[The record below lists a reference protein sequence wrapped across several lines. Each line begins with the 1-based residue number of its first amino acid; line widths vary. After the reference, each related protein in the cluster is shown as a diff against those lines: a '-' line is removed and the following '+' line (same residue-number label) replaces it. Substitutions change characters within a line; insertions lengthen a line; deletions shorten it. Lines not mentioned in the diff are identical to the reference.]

1 MSFSTE
7 EERTTAQ
14 SIVMEWSEES
24 IADILYGFGGERFSR
39 KIARTI
45 VEERSEKT
53 IATVGD
59 LLDIIDRSVPNSYK
73 YRKTHPA
80 TKTFQALRIAT
91 NTEWKHIQDFLDN
104 APSVMSDGGRIAI
117 VSFHSGEDKV
127 IKHTFKRWHQEGKG
141 ELVTKKV
148 IKPSEEE
155 VKENPRSRSAVLR
168 IITINHT

>member
-1 MSFSTE
+1 
-7 EERTTAQ
+7 
-14 SIVMEWSEES
+14 
-24 IADILYGFGGERFSR
+24 
-39 KIARTI
+39 
-45 VEERSEKT
+45 
-53 IATVGD
+53 
-59 LLDIIDRSVPNSYK
+59 
-73 YRKTHPA
+73 
-80 TKTFQALRIAT
+80 
-91 NTEWKHIQDFLDN
+91 
-104 APSVMSDGGRIAI
+104 MSDGGRIAI